1 MPIATH
7 ITVKPPRCRLAL
19 HAAFSAALLL
29 LLSAC
34 AIVPGSYYPKQESV
48 AFAHPETTH
57 LGKQAEQQ
65 SRAHPGLDGFRLV
78 AQGVDGFLL
87 RAELARA
94 AERTLDLQYFTIQN
108 DETGKLLMDDVLR
121 AAERGVHV
129 RMLIDDTDDLAR
141 DRPIMVLAA
150 HPNIEIRTFN
160 PFFSRGV
167 FDFMRYVEG
176 AVDST
181 RVNYR
186 MHNKLFIADNSVAIL
201 GGRNIGDE
209 YFQASKQTE
218 FGDFDVVTV
227 GPMVAPISK
236 SFDSF
241 WNSDLAIP
249 MEALSFGKPSART
262 LDEYR
267 DTLAQNRSKMSG
279 SPYVQ
284 RLESGDPLASM
295 LAGKGLVWA
304 KGELLY
310 DSPEKS
316 KVQDGDE
323 AGALMRHPLVAAIR
337 NVQSELL
344 IVSPY
349 LVPGDGGMKLLAEL
363 RDRGV
368 RVRILTNSLASTD
381 EPIVHSAYQKYREP
395 MLKDGIDLYEV
406 RPVLGDP
413 NTHGG
418 GSLKSPSGGH
428 FALHAKVFVLDR
440 RQVFIGSMNFDRRSL
455 KLNTEIGV
463 LVDSPELAR
472 QVIARFD
479 AIAQPSNSYVPEL
492 AAADATGHQGLMWH
506 TEEGGKPVDLT
517 SEPSGNLMKEM
528 KSNLMSLLPLD
539 DLL

>member
-1 MPIATH
+1 
-7 ITVKPPRCRLAL
+7 V
-19 HAAFSAALLL
+19 LLL
-29 LLSAC
+29 LGAC
-34 AIVPGSYYPKQESV
+34 AIVPGSYYPKQESI
-48 AFAHPETTH
+48 ALAHPETTP
-57 LGKQAEQQ
+57 LGKQAQQ
-65 SRAHPGLDGFRLV
+65 LARAHAGLDGFRLIS
-78 AQGVDGFLL
+78 QGVDGFLL
-87 RAELARA
+87 RAELARK
-94 AERTLDLQYFTIQN
+94 AERTLDLQYFAIQN
-108 DETGKLLMDDVLR
+108 DETGKLLMDAVLR

-129 RMLIDDTDDLAR
+129 RLLIDDSDDLAR
-141 DRPIMVLAA
+141 DRPIKALAA

-160 PFFSRGV
+160 PFFSRGT

-176 AVDST
+176 ALDST
-181 RVNYR
+181 RLNYR

-209 YFQASKQTE
+209 YFQASKETE
-218 FGDFDVVTV
+218 FGDFDVLAM
-227 GPMVAPISK
+227 GPLLTSTSK
-236 SFDSF
+236 SFDAF

-249 MEALSFGKPSART
+249 IEALSLIKPSAAA
-262 LDEYR
+262 LDGYR
-267 DTLAQNRSKMSG
+267 QALAENLSKMSA

-284 RLESGDPLASM
+284 RLTAGDPLASI
-295 LAGKGLVWA
+295 LAGKNLVWA

-310 DSPEKS
+310 DSPQKS
-316 KVQDGDE
+316 KVQSGE
-323 AGALMRHPLVAAIR
+323 QAGQLMRHPLIDAIKDVR
-337 NVQSELL
+337 SELL

-349 LVPGDGGMKLLAEL
+349 LVPGDGGTKLLAGL

-395 MLKDGIDLYEV
+395 LLKDGIELYEV
-406 RPVLGDP
+406 RPVLGDT

-418 GSLKSPSGGH
+418 GSLKSPSGGQ

-440 RQVFIGSMNFDRRSL
+440 RRVFVGSMNFDRRSL

-479 AIAQPSNSYVPEL
+479 AIARPANCYVPGL
-492 AAADATGHQGLMWH
+492 TAADAGGHQGLIWH
-506 TEEGGKPVDLT
+506 TEEDGKPVELT
-517 SEPSGNLMKEM
+517 SEPNGNVVKEM
-528 KSNLMSLLPLD
+528 KSDLLSLLPLD